1 MPRRAWD
8 GEKTLRESSVQNGQS
23 QGCPDPKEYLHLT
36 AEGDWDGLD
45 SSGTQTLLRRSCRTS
60 PGSASLAVNTLLT
73 ALVCFQPLYRGE
85 DLFFARGVFFQCS
98 LGSSPTS
105 HPVRAAACAAWQEQL
120 NTAPF
125 QECLC
130 SSSRTSPGSVGR
142 GGFMEMMSQ
151 SSSDAAPRLEEMKE
165 AQGSCRNA
173 PGLLQPLL
181 RAPLSRPGCPPW
193 LPARRGSREAPAGAG
208 MGTAG
213 TSGCPQLL
221 PLRISWRIRLYPG
234 PGDDLQPL

>member
-1 MPRRAWD
+1 MFP
-8 GEKTLRESSVQNGQS
+8 GLLSYVPPCESSCLCCLAGTTEHSPVPGMSLLQQQNLPGQ
-23 QGCPDPKEYLHLT
+23 
-36 AEGDWDGLD
+36 
-45 SSGTQTLLRRSCRTS
+45 
-60 PGSASLAVNTLLT
+60 
-73 ALVCFQPLYRGE
+73 RGE
-85 DLFFARGVFFQCS
+85 
-98 LGSSPTS
+98 
-105 HPVRAAACAAWQEQL
+105 
-120 NTAPF
+120 
-125 QECLC
+125 
-130 SSSRTSPGSVGR
+130 